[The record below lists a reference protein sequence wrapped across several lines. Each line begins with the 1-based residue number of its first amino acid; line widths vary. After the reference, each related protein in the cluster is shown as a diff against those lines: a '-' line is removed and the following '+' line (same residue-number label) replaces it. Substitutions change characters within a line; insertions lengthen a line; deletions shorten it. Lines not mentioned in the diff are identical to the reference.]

1 MCHQLAHPFFYLF
14 GNEFLLEI
22 LDYIGLLGKMDKKYD
37 EYLCIELIYISL
49 FIIIID
55 MVKKMLF
62 LYFF

>member
-1 MCHQLAHPFFYLF
+1 
-14 GNEFLLEI
+14 
-22 LDYIGLLGKMDKKYD
+22 MDKKYD

>member
-1 MCHQLAHPFFYLF
+1 MLIRGVKVLVLVLRGADFAFLRFFR
-14 GNEFLLEI
+14 I
-22 LDYIGLLGKMDKKYD
+22 GKMDKKYD